1 MEHSLKKNDI
11 IGYICNSCNLKI
23 KNVHELIVL
32 FHNSK
37 GYDNSYMINIFS
49 KIPDIRIT
57 CLSENNEKFK
67 MLSFHIKGKK
77 YKIKIIDS
85 LAFLQGKLENLS
97 GDLNNNL
104 KIITKKHFTK
114 NFKLVNK
121 KLENFPYMLKT
132 LVKI

>member
-1 MEHSLKKNDI
+1 
-11 IGYICNSCNLKI
+11 
-23 KNVHELIVL
+23 
-32 FHNSK
+32 
-37 GYDNSYMINIFS
+37 
-49 KIPDIRIT
+49 
-57 CLSENNEKFK
+57 

-85 LAFLQGKLENLS
+85 LAFLQGKLEDLS

-121 KLENFPYMLKT
+121 KLENFPYMYVNPIT
-132 LVKI
+132 

>member
-1 MEHSLKKNDI
+1 MQFKD
-11 IGYICNSCNLKI
+11 

-37 GYDNSYMINIFS
+37 GYDNSYMINVFS

-77 YKIKIIDS
+77 YRIKIIDS
-85 LAFLQGKLENLS
+85 LAFLQGKLEDLS
-97 GDLNNNL
+97 GDFNNNL

-121 KLENFPYMLKT
+121 KLENFPYMYVNPNNLNEENLPEKKNI
-132 LVKI
+132 LIIS